1 MHYVF
6 GNIKKNKYKNER
18 ERERERETIQIFGMD
33 YSENAMEFLLKN
45 ILQIRKKNCS

>member
-1 MHYVF
+1 MF
-6 GNIKKNKYKNER
+6 LAISKKINIKMR

>member
-6 GNIKKNKYKNER
+6 GNIKKNKYKN
-18 ERERERETIQIFGMD
+18 ERETIQIFGMD

>member
-1 MHYVF
+1 MF
-6 GNIKKNKYKNER
+6 LAISKKINIKM
-18 ERERERETIQIFGMD
+18 RERETIQIFGMD

>member
-6 GNIKKNKYKNER
+6 GNIKKKKYKN
-18 ERERERETIQIFGMD
+18 ERETIQIFGMD

>member
-1 MHYVF
+1 MF
-6 GNIKKNKYKNER
+6 LAISKKINIKM
-18 ERERERETIQIFGMD
+18 RERERETIQIFGMD